1 MDRKTEYLI
10 HEIAAKQV
18 KGHMAI
24 VQLLIHQML
33 QNLEKKPG
41 CENFTQEIVS
51 SLEALREQ
59 MWTGKDVV
67 TAAILTPKGTPADI
81 RREGNLDGLE
91 KPEGSSATLMLNVL
105 LHNFQRRTSA
115 RASKV

>member
-1 MDRKTEYLI
+1 MDIMDRKTEYLI

-18 KGHMAI
+18 KGHMTI

-33 QNLEKKPG
+33 QNLETKPG
-41 CENFTQEIVS
+41 CENFTQEVVS

-67 TAAILTPKGTPADI
+67 TAAIDLTKSPIK
-81 RREGNLDGLE
+81 R
-91 KPEGSSATLMLNVL
+91 K
-105 LHNFQRRTSA
+105 
-115 RASKV
+115 

>member
-1 MDRKTEYLI
+1 MDIMDRKTEYLI

-41 CENFTQEIVS
+41 CENFTQEVVS
-51 SLEALREQ
+51 SLEDLREQ

-67 TAAILTPKGTPADI
+67 TAAIDLTKSPIK
-81 RREGNLDGLE
+81 R
-91 KPEGSSATLMLNVL
+91 K
-105 LHNFQRRTSA
+105 
-115 RASKV
+115 